1 MTSFAIAIEPA
12 AQPRLA
18 ALLLL
23 THGFAAASPWIAHC
37 PPLPAAGL
45 SLLALAALLPTLA
58 RVPGAHCRLQGF
70 RQDAHGC
77 QVRLRGPGGFR
88 PGTLGPG
95 TRAMAA
101 FIVLEVVADG
111 RRSGWLLPR
120 GALPADEFRR
130 LKALIRLS

>member
-23 THGFAAASPWIAHC
+23 THGFAALGPWIAHC
-37 PPLPAAGL
+37 PPPLAGGL
-45 SLLALAALLPTLA
+45 SLLALAGLLASLA
-58 RVPGAHCRLQGF
+58 RVPGPHCLLQGLRRDAGGCRVRF
-70 RQDAHGC
+70 LGQDDF
-77 QVRLRGPGGFR
+77 L

-95 TRAMAA
+95 TRASAA

-111 RRSGWLLPR
+111 RRCGWLLPR
-120 GALPADEFRR
+120 RALPADEFRR